1 MTDKKEKDRED
12 IIKFALG
19 ELGKTMKDIK
29 RGKAATVSP
38 NLKKVLQMIK
48 DAAELVDQEKITEED
63 MEKVVSEAAKQ
74 VKKTD
79 PEVK

>member
-74 VKKTD
+74 VNKTD